1 MSQNPRAKLTAQLQ
15 ERILI
20 LDGGMGT
27 MIQRCQFSEEEFR
40 GTQFADWPSDLK
52 GNNDLLSMTQ
62 PERIKALH
70 KGYLDAG
77 ADIIETNSFN
87 STSIAMADYDM
98 QDLARDIN
106 VAAARV
112 AREAADE
119 ASTPD
124 KPRYVAGVLGPTNRT
139 ASISPDVNDPG
150 YRNTNFDALVLSLI
164 HI

>member
-106 VAAARV
+106 VAAARDHGITV
-112 AREAADE
+112 TNTPGAVTDATADIGLTLLLMSARRGAR
-119 ASTPD
+119 PHQ
-124 KPRYVAGVLGPTNRT
+124 PHRQYQ
-139 ASISPDVNDPG
+139 PG
-150 YRNTNFDALVLSLI
+150 RE
-164 HI
+164 

>member
-1 MSQNPRAKLTAQLQ
+1 MASLQPPTMPFYRYFPRKKHHILGICALPRYNARSNFPPLPEPSMSQNPRAKLTAQLQ

-77 ADIIETNSFN
+77 ADIIAVSYTHL
-87 STSIAMADYDM
+87 TLPTI
-98 QDLARDIN
+98 L
-106 VAAARV
+106 RV
-112 AREAADE
+112 
-119 ASTPD
+119 
-124 KPRYVAGVLGPTNRT
+124 
-139 ASISPDVNDPG
+139 
-150 YRNTNFDALVLSLI
+150 
-164 HI
+164 

>member
-40 GTQFADWPSDLK
+40 GTRFADWPSDLK

-98 QDLARDIN
+98 QDLAR
-106 VAAARV
+106 
-112 AREAADE
+112 
-119 ASTPD
+119 T
-124 KPRYVAGVLGPTNRT
+124 
-139 ASISPDVNDPG
+139 
-150 YRNTNFDALVLSLI
+150 
-164 HI
+164 